1 MGFLEDLA
9 ALAIR
14 GQVIAALRAE
24 CPAELKESLE
34 MLLGDA
40 PAIAAIQSAV
50 MQCMKSKSALTA
62 ETIASLP
69 FSDTVKALLTA
80 HPALTDF
87 LVSVANAKMPR

>member
-24 CPAELKESLE
+24 CPADLKEPLE

-40 PAIAAIQSAV
+40 AAIATIQGCV
-50 MQCMKSKSALTA
+50 MQCMKAKSALSAANITA
-62 ETIASLP
+62 LP
-69 FSDTVKALLTA
+69 FSPAIQSLLA
-80 HPALTDF
+80 DHPALTDY
-87 LVSVANAKMPR
+87 LVKTANAKMPR

>member
-24 CPAELKESLE
+24 CPAALKESLE
-34 MLLGDA
+34 KLLGDA
-40 PAIAAIQSAV
+40 PAIAAIQGAV
-50 MQCMKSKSALTA
+50 MQCMKGKTPLTA
-62 ETIASLP
+62 GIITALP
-69 FSDTVKALLTA
+69 FSDTVQSLLAA
-80 HPALTDF
+80 HPELTDF

>member
-24 CPAELKESLE
+24 CPANLKEPLE

-40 PAIAAIQSAV
+40 AAIAAIQGCV
-50 MQCMKSKSALTA
+50 MQCMKSRRALCA
-62 ETIASLP
+62 ADIAALP
-69 FSDTVKALLTA
+69 FAPAIGKLLAA
-80 HPALTDF
+80 HPALTDY
-87 LVSVANAKMPR
+87 LVATANAKMPK